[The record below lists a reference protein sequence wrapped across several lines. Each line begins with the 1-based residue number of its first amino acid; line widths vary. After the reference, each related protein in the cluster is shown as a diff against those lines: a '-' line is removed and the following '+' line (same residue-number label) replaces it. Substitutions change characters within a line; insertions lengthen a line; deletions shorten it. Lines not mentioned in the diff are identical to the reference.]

1 MRCSSIN
8 KVVLTG
14 QELIALNKNL
24 ERWIRDWV
32 ARGMLSLLI
41 LDPRMHRIG
50 PGQNIR
56 RRFWIIR
63 LYQYCLPPY
72 FQDSLVLKTGQTM
85 ERTSQDGD
93 RVAIISSCVSFAC
106 RSSFL
111 APPRPFYRFTTS
123 GLDLPAL
130 RVCSTR

>member
-1 MRCSSIN
+1 MRCSRIN
-8 KVVLTG
+8 KAILTG

-41 LDPRMHRIG
+41 LDPRIRIG
-50 PGQNIR
+50 PGQKIR
-56 RRFWIIR
+56 RRFWFIR
-63 LYQYCLPPY
+63 LYQYCLPSY
-72 FQDSLVLKTGQTM
+72 LQDSLVLKTGQTM

-111 APPRPFYRFTTS
+111 APPCPFYRFTTS
-123 GLDLPAL
+123 GLDLPDL